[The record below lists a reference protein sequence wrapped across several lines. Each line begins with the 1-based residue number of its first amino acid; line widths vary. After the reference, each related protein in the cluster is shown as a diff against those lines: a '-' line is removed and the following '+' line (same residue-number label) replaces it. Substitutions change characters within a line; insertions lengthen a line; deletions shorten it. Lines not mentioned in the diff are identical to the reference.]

1 MSTYLKE
8 SVHSSI
14 FDGLKKKHVDKA
26 RGGEVCTPPA
36 ITKQK
41 SQVNYGFGGFIPLQH
56 QRYR

>member
-1 MSTYLKE
+1 MDNEYLLKGKCA
-8 SVHSSI
+8 
-14 FDGLKKKHVDKA
+14 FDGLKKHVDKA